1 MTNLERLKLELNHKK
16 YYKDNE
22 YQVFLEEN
30 NLVPTGN
37 YVKADNEINLLK
49 TVVAVL
55 ETLAN
60 DTDLMRKIDD
70 KNILSVD
77 QAYKF
82 LEKRIYRINNKI
94 IELQEEKDG
103 TNYNIRP
110 IFFN

>member
-1 MTNLERLKLELNHKK
+1 MTNLERLKLELNYKN

-22 YQVFLEEN
+22 YGVFLTEN
-30 NLVPTGN
+30 NLVPSGN
-37 YVKADNEINLLK
+37 YVKADNEINLLE
-49 TVVAVL
+49 TVVAIL

-60 DTDLMRKIDD
+60 DTNLMRKIDNKD
-70 KNILSVD
+70 IMSID

-82 LEKRIYRINNKI
+82 LEKRIYRINTKI

-103 TNYNIRP
+103 TNYNIKP

>member
-22 YQVFLEEN
+22 YEVFLTEN
-30 NLVPTGN
+30 NLGCSET

>member
-1 MTNLERLKLELNHKK
+1 MTNIERLKLELNHKK
-16 YYKDNE
+16 YYKDTE
-22 YQVFLEEN
+22 YSVFLTEN
-30 NLVPTGN
+30 NLVPNGN
-37 YVKADNEINLLK
+37 YVKADNEINLLE

-60 DTDLMRKIDD
+60 DTDLMRKIDNKD
-70 KNILSVD
+70 IMSVD

-103 TNYNIRP
+103 TNYNIKP

>member
-16 YYKDNE
+16 YYTDTE

-30 NLVPTGN
+30 NLGYSQT
-37 YVKADNEINLLK
+37 YEKSKDEINLLK

-60 DTDLMRKIDD
+60 DTDLMRKIDNKD
-70 KNILSVD
+70 ILSVD

-82 LEKRIYRINNKI
+82 LEKRIYRINTKI
-94 IELQEEKDG
+94 IELQEDIQG
-103 TNYNIRP
+103 VNTNIRP

>member
-1 MTNLERLKLELNHKK
+1 MTNLERLKLELNHKI
-16 YYKDNE
+16 YYKDTE
-22 YQVFLEEN
+22 YSVFLEEN
-30 NLVPTGN
+30 NLGSTEN

-60 DTDLMRKIDD
+60 DTDLMRKIDNKD
-70 KNILSVD
+70 IMSID

-103 TNYNIRP
+103 TNYNIKP

>member
-30 NLVPTGN
+30 NLISSET
-37 YVKADNEINLLK
+37 YVKKDNQISLLK
-49 TVVAVL
+49 TVVTIL

-60 DTDLMRKIDD
+60 DTDLMRKIDNKD
-70 KNILSVD
+70 IMSID
-77 QAYKF
+77 AAYSF
-82 LEKRIYRINNKI
+82 LEKRIYSINNKI

-103 TNYNIRP
+103 VNYNIKP

>member
-30 NLVPTGN
+30 NLGYSET

>member
-1 MTNLERLKLELNHKK
+1 MTGVQTCALPIL
-16 YYKDNE
+16 
-22 YQVFLEEN
+22 
-30 NLVPTGN
+30 
-37 YVKADNEINLLK
+37 
-49 TVVAVL
+49 VAVL

-60 DTDLMRKIDD
+60 DTDLMRKIDNKD
-70 KNILSVD
+70 IMSID

-103 TNYNIRP
+103 NNYNIRP

>member
-94 IELQEEKDG
+94 IELQEEQQG
-103 TNYNIRP
+103 VNTNIRP